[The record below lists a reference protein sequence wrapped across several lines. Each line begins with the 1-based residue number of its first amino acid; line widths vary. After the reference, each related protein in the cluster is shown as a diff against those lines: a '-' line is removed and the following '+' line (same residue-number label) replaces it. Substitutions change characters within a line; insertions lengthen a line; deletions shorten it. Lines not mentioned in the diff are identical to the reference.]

1 MWMLVVAAMVFA
13 AVAAGCAAPE
23 ESQQDGGGS
32 GGGDQASQEGN
43 EEQRVQ
49 GDEAE
54 LALVTINLEALFF
67 TEMVGGA
74 EQAAEEANASLTVFN
89 ANDDPAAQNNA
100 IQNYIEQGVDGI
112 MVVSIDTEGIQ
123 PAIEDAEEAG
133 IPVVA
138 IDAIVDNPAV
148 DAQIGVD
155 NSDAAAQMGEYFNE
169 WASDQGIE
177 SAQLGIV
184 SALNSTIQI
193 EREDAFEETV
203 KEAGHE
209 IVQVVDGQ
217 NQQEQAQQAAEN
229 LFTANP
235 NMDAVY
241 STGEPALIGTVAA
254 ARSQDAQS
262 VTQFGWD
269 LSAQAIR
276 GIDDGFVEAVVQQN
290 PRAEGETA
298 VEFSMDLINGNEVP
312 DTENIPIAIVTD
324 ENVDEYREL
333 FE

>member
-1 MWMLVVAAMVFA
+1 MLVVAAMVFA

-324 ENVDEYREL
+324 ENVDQYREL

>member
-1 MWMLVVAAMVFA
+1 MLVVAAMVFA
-13 AVAAGCAAPE
+13 AVTAGCAAPE

-112 MVVSIDTEGIQ
+112 IVVSIDTEGIQ

-169 WASDQGIE
+169 WAANQNLE
-177 SAQLGIV
+177 SAQVGIV

-193 EREDAFEETV
+193 TREDAFEETIQ
-203 KEAGHE
+203 EAGHE

-254 ARSQDAQS
+254 ARSQDAQD

-324 ENVDEYREL
+324 ENVDQYREL